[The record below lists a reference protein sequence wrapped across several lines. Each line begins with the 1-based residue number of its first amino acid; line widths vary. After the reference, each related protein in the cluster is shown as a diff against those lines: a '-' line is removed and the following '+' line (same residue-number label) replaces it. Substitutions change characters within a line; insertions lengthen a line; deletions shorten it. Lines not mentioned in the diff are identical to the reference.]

1 MLTGSSRH
9 NTGFVGDL
17 LEFYK
22 PVYAV
27 CYPSIIL
34 LHHMVFPRILQH
46 QTGRQEKTR
55 TPIHHNY
62 ECLLEERNC
71 LKTLISMI
79 AVCSAESLSHVCLSV
94 TPWTATYPGPSGM
107 GFFRQQYWIGLPFP
121 FSGNLPDLGIEPM
134 SPALQVASCLLNH
147 QGSPWEAMHGS

>member
-79 AVCSAESLSHVCLSV
+79 AVCSAESL
-94 TPWTATYPGPSGM
+94 
-107 GFFRQQYWIGLPFP
+107 Q
-121 FSGNLPDLGIEPM
+121 
-134 SPALQVASCLLNH
+134 SCLTLCDPIDCSLPGSSVYEILQGRTH
-147 QGSPWEAMHGS
+147 GVGCHGLLQGIFPTQGSSLCLLSFLRCRQIINPQNTP